1 MAEETPNPAED
12 TPKPE
17 HGAADNRPPVD
28 LETAP
33 AIAGEAGSADISGG
47 LTSEGIAPDNLD
59 LILDVNVTVSLEVGR
74 TSIPIRRL
82 LQLRQGAV
90 LELDQLAGQPM
101 DVLVNGTLIAHGE
114 VVLVNDRVG
123 IRLLDVVSPRERMRT
138 LN

>member
-1 MAEETPNPAED
+1 MAEETPNP
-12 TPKPE
+12 TPASTDASAP
-17 HGAADNRPPVD
+17 ADERPPVD
-28 LETAP
+28 LEQAP
-33 AIAGEAGSADISGG
+33 AIAAAEASPEMISNGLSA
-47 LTSEGIAPDNLD
+47 EGVAPDNLD

-74 TSIPIRRL
+74 TRIPIRRL